1 MVGAAYGRIAALI
14 LTGLGLAQPGAAQE
28 LPGAFRAIGQ
38 ITYGSPPSPGA
49 AICTGTLVAPDLV
62 LTAGHCVTGTA
73 EKPLAPADI
82 RFAAGWQDGHA
93 VAMAQGR
100 EVIRSGLAGLQGD
113 TALLRLATPIGP
125 SAAVPIALSAGTG
138 AERAFTMLGYRRDA
152 PERPVA
158 KSGCRLIMAE
168 SALLG
173 LGCTVV
179 SGNSGAPLLV
189 WRGGSWQVVAVL
201 VAQSRVP
208 GPIRAIAVI
217 PDQGLRAQILPP

>member
-14 LTGLGLAQPGAAQE
+14 LTGLGLVQPGAAQE
-28 LPGAFRAIGQ
+28 LPAAFRAIGQ

-49 AICTGTLVAPDLV
+49 TICTGTLVAPDLV

-73 EKPLAPADI
+73 EKPLAPAEI
-82 RFAAGWQDGHA
+82 RFAQ
-93 VAMAQGR
+93 VR
-100 EVIRSGLAGLQGD
+100 EVIRSGLAGLPGD
-113 TALLRLATPIGP
+113 MALLRLATAIGP
-125 SAAVPIALSAGTG
+125 SAAVPIALSDGWG

-158 KSGCRLIMAE
+158 NSGCRLITAE

-189 WRGGSWQVVAVL
+189 WRGGSWQLVAVL

-217 PDQGLRAQILPP
+217 PDPGLRAHIPPP